1 LPVADAQ
8 FPPAFE
14 REMGCTVADL
24 RDQLPGASR
33 GARIGWH
40 ADGAD
45 VALEG
50 GALALRWQVLS
61 PRRIGLVT
69 LPRLAVRFQFDPRI
83 NDEQRAHFMRYFDLY
98 TQRGGG

>member
-1 LPVADAQ
+1 MH
-8 FPPAFE
+8 FPPSFE

-24 RDQLPGASR
+24 RDQLPGAAR
-33 GARIGWH
+33 GAPLAWR

-45 VALEG
+45 VALEA
-50 GALALRWQVLS
+50 GALSLRWQTLE

-69 LPRLAVRFQFDPRI
+69 LPRLAVRFQFDPAI
-83 NDEQRAHFMRYFDLY
+83 GDDQRTHFMRYFDLY